1 MKQVLNYTAFLSMMI
16 AIVACKHDN
25 IENLLGPDLNKSG
38 LLCVPDDFTYSE
50 PAIINDSSINFLIAK
65 VDYSVELNHEVTWE
79 FGVIGSGGSQ
89 YRKTGF
95 GNVMS
100 IFWEGNTSNAI
111 PFENDDTVNI
121 YYLFNC
127 MDTIWASQL
136 TVENGRNYDA
146 VVVDDF
152 DLGGPVSSWAN
163 ANGQLAE
170 LNISASDSGAA
181 QGNNYLRLIG
191 EDLGLGSYLGQ
202 AMASPTVI
210 DFGLTTTA
218 EALYLNSIVRATP
231 NTVLEY
237 RIYENDG
244 DWFSYEKT
252 VDWSGWQTVSIRY
265 DEFSPKVSSDGP
277 EPNEIKQVR
286 ITLRSLDPEKG
297 NVANIDFITF
307 SQGSPLEL

>member
-1 MKQVLNYTAFLSMMI
+1 MRKVLNYTAILCAVFS
-16 AIVACKHDN
+16 IVACKHDN
-25 IENLLGPDLNKSG
+25 IENLLGPDLDQSG
-38 LLCVPDDFTYSE
+38 LLCVPDDFEYTE
-50 PAIINDSSINFLIAK
+50 PAIINDSTINFLISSL
-65 VDYSVELNHEVTWE
+65 DYSVDLNYEVTWE
-79 FGVIGSGGSQ
+79 FGVVGSDGSKFK
-89 YRKTGF
+89 KTGF
-95 GNVMS
+95 GDLIPVL
-100 IFWEGNTSNAI
+100 WEGKTSNAI
-111 PFENDDTVNI
+111 PFEKNDTVNV

-127 MDTIWASQL
+127 KDTIWASQL
-136 TVENGRNYDA
+136 TIAEGRDYDA

-191 EDLGLGSYLGQ
+191 VDLGLGSYLGQ
-202 AMASPTVI
+202 AMASPTVV
-210 DFGLTTTA
+210 DFGLTTSA

-231 NTVLEY
+231 NTVLEF

-244 DWFSYEKT
+244 DWFSYEQS
-252 VDWSGWQTVSIRY
+252 VDWSGWQAVSIRY

-286 ITLRSLDPEKG
+286 ITLRSLDPASG
-297 NVANIDFITF
+297 NTANIDFITF